1 MSAPTDTLTAHL
13 AGVVGEDHL
22 RTDDGGTTVHPGSAE
37 EVGAV
42 LRAATAARA
51 TVLPVGAGTT
61 VDWLPGDADVRLST
75 SRLDRVLEH
84 SAGDLVVQVEAGATL
99 ESVQAALADS
109 GQQLALD
116 CPVPGATIGGIVAA
130 DLSGPRRYLY
140 GTVRDLLIGTTSV
153 RGDGVLAHSGGKV
166 VKNVAG
172 YDLGK
177 LYTGSRGT
185 LGVLTACWFR
195 LHPLPE
201 ATRWVL
207 AELAGTAEAAAA
219 VAAVRSSQVTPT
231 AIEVSRAAGSSAV
244 VVGVALEGV
253 AGGVGP
259 RADTVAELLG
269 GATGGRASVHE
280 QAPEGWGALPGEDV
294 LVKVAVQ
301 PTGVPAVLDA
311 LAGTL
316 ADHTVGGSAGVG
328 VLHVG
333 CAAADAPTVLAAARR
348 AATEHHGS
356 AVVLRSPAEVDALDV
371 WGPQQGPLV
380 TLLGRLK
387 DEFDLGHVLAPGR
400 ALSDV
405 PRTTPTPGDAPRPVD
420 DRPGETR

>member
-1 MSAPTDTLTAHL
+1 MSAATDTLTAHL
-13 AGVVGEDHL
+13 AGIVGDDHV
-22 RTDDGGTTVHPGSAE
+22 TGDAHGTTVRPGSTE

-51 TVLPVGAGTT
+51 TVLPVGAATT
-61 VDWLPGDADVRLST
+61 VDWLPGGADVRLST
-75 SRLDRVLEH
+75 ARLDTVLEH

-99 ESVQAALADS
+99 ASVQAALAES

-153 RGDGVLAHSGGKV
+153 RGDGAVAHAGGKV

-201 ATRWVL
+201 ATRWVV
-207 AELAGTAEAAAA
+207 AEVAGTAEAATA

-231 AIEVSRAAGSSAV
+231 AIEVTRAAGSSTV
-244 VVGVALEGV
+244 RVGVALEGV

-259 RADTVAELLG
+259 RAETVAGLLG
-269 GATGGRASVHE
+269 GATSARTRVHDS
-280 QAPEGWGALPGEDV
+280 APEGWGALPDEPV
-294 LVKVAVQ
+294 LLKVAVQ
-301 PTGVPAVLDA
+301 PTGVPALLDA

-316 ADHTVGGSAGVG
+316 ADHTASGSAGVG

-333 CAAADAPTVLAAARR
+333 CSAADAPAVLAAARR
-348 AATEHHGS
+348 AAAAAHGS
-356 AVVLRSPAEVDALDV
+356 AVVLRSPADGTVAPLDL

-380 TLLGRLK
+380 TLLGRVK
-387 DEFDLGHVLAPGR
+387 DEFDPAHVLAPGR

-405 PRTTPTPGDAPRPVD
+405 PSTPGPRPTD
-420 DRPGETR
+420 TDSTGDHR